1 MKFLIFLFMFLV
13 FGALL
18 VISNHGIS
26 FSESEDLSDFK
37 NLYVN
42 WLIKIFGNFGKITG
56 DFVKLDW
63 SQ

>member
-1 MKFLIFLFMFLV
+1 MFLV